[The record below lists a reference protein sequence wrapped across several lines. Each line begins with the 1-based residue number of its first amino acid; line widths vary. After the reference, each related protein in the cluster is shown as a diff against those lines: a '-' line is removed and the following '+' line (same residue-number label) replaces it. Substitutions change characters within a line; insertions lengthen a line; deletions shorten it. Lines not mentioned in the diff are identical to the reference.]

1 MQLHS
6 YLGNTNLE
14 QQLYPVGI
22 PHKMPQVMSTMRSL
36 MAKIL
41 SSLWN
46 IVLEFLLKRKMMA
59 PPLITMPENMKIK
72 MEMWVGVH
80 VKAKLS
86 TMVCIHGLELMVAL
100 STDISACCIET
111 YEYVMLLS
119 VNQIMLIVNQ
129 NSGTPLFVKIT
140 VFFAILKL

>member
-100 STDISACCIET
+100 STDISACCIEN

-119 VNQIMLIVNQ
+119 LNQIMLIVNQ
-129 NSGTPLFVKIT
+129 NLFVKIT